1 MKNKLKNVKGT
12 FLNIAERHV
21 DITNEEDYRE
31 SLDLL
36 EILLESSQDSKDD
49 PLNPLIDLLSMAI
62 ERYESSDEKL
72 KTFTEE
78 ADDISKDIDP
88 FEH

>member
-36 EILLESSQDSKDD
+36 ESLLESSQDSKDD